1 MGIAGADPSA
11 QEFELA
17 ARLAA
22 IVESSDDAILTKT
35 LDGVITS
42 WNSGAARMYGYRPE
56 EIIGQNVAVL
66 IPAQQRAELGPILGR
81 LRRGE
86 RVEPFETKRRR
97 KDGTIV
103 DVSVCISPIR
113 NQQGTV
119 TGASAVARDI
129 AERKKDRSREQ
140 ELRRSDRLETLGQ
153 LAGGIAHDFNNLL
166 AAITNYAGFIA
177 EATAARPRVQADAV
191 QIQAVASRGA
201 RLARQLLIF
210 GRQEPAEPALID
222 LNTLLSDTQELL
234 RTSLGAHIEVR
245 VTPADQPALV
255 LADRSRVQQMLLNL
269 AVNARDA
276 MPDGGGFRV
285 TVRHIELGEGYAA
298 AHPGLAPGRHVQ
310 LSVRDTGHGMSPEV
324 AAHVFEP
331 FFTTKEG
338 GEGTGLGLSTVYGI
352 VTQAGGCIT
361 VDSSEGDGS
370 TFHVYLPAATAPKGA
385 RRRTGLRSEGSE
397 ERATRATREEGGSE
411 GGTGRWVGLA
421 EAQRSRVGGKR
432 RETILIVDDEPSVLA
447 VTSRILRQHGYPT
460 MEAGTGDEALILAAT
475 RDFQLL
481 LTDSVMPG
489 MNGPTLA
496 ERVAALR
503 PGLPIIPMSGSD
515 DTARARPPHTPGS
528 EQAYI
533 QKPFTAS
540 DLIGKVRA
548 ALAAAAA
555 HPPGP
560 AG

>member
-1 MGIAGADPSA
+1 MGTAGANPSA

-22 IVESSDDAILTKT
+22 IVESSDDAILGKT

-42 WNSGAARMYGYRPE
+42 WNSGAVQMYGYRPE

-66 IPAQQRAELGPILGR
+66 IPADRRAELGPIFDR

-97 KDGTIV
+97 QDGTIL

-113 NQQGTV
+113 DQQGLV
-119 TGASAVARDI
+119 TGASSVARDI
-129 AERKKDRSREQ
+129 TGRNRAEASRRALEQ
-140 ELRRSDRLETLGQ
+140 ERRRSDRLETLGQ
-153 LAGGIAHDFNNLL
+153 LAGGIAHDFNNML

-210 GRQEPAEPALID
+210 GRQEPADPALVD

-234 RTSLGAHIEVR
+234 RTSLGSHIEVR
-245 VTPADQPALV
+245 VTPADQPAAV
-255 LADRSRVQQMLLNL
+255 LADRGRIQQMLLNL

-276 MPDGGGFRV
+276 MPGGGNFRI
-285 TVRHIELGEGYAA
+285 TVRHTELGDSYAA
-298 AHPGLAPGRHVQ
+298 AHPGVTPGQHVQ
-310 LSVRDTGHGMSPEV
+310 LSVRDTGPGMSPEV
-324 AAHVFEP
+324 AARVFEP
-331 FFTTKEG
+331 FFTTKEE

-352 VTQAGGCIT
+352 VTQAGGSISVEST
-361 VDSSEGDGS
+361 EGDGS
-370 TFHVYLPAATAPKGA
+370 TFQIYLPAAGAQPAPPPPAAGPA
-385 RRRTGLRSEGSE
+385 APEEEVPATGGP
-397 ERATRATREEGGSE
+397 
-411 GGTGRWVGLA
+411 
-421 EAQRSRVGGKR
+421 Q

-460 MEAGTGDEALILAAT
+460 LEAGTGDEALILAGT

-496 ERVAALR
+496 ERVAVLR
-503 PGLPIIPMSGSD
+503 PGVPIIRMSGSD
-515 DTARARPPHTPGS
+515 DTARARPHDTPGR
-528 EQAYI
+528 EQTYI
-533 QKPFTAS
+533 QKPFTAG
-540 DLIGKVRA
+540 DLITKVRA
-548 ALAAAAA
+548 ALTGPAAQ
-555 HPPGP
+555 PPGP
-560 AG
+560 GQPGA

>member
-1 MGIAGADPSA
+1 MGTAGADPSA
-11 QEFELA
+11 PDFELA

-22 IVESSDDAILTKT
+22 IVESSGDAILSKT

-42 WNSGAARMYGYRPE
+42 WNGGAARMYGYRSE

-66 IPAQQRAELGPILGR
+66 IPPEQQGELGPIFDR

-97 KDGTIV
+97 KDGTV
-103 DVSVCISPIR
+103 LDVSVCISPIR

-119 TGASAVARDI
+119 TGASTVARDI
-129 AERKKDRSREQ
+129 TERNQAAARQRSLEQ
-140 ELRRSDRLETLGQ
+140 QRRRADRLETLGQ
-153 LAGGIAHDFNNLL
+153 MAGGIAHDFNNLL
-166 AAITNYAGFIA
+166 AAITNYASFIA

-191 QIQAVASRGA
+191 QIQALASRGA

-210 GRQEPAEPALID
+210 GRQEPAEPALLD
-222 LNTLLSDTQELL
+222 LNTLLTDTQELL

-245 VTPADQPALV
+245 VTPAEQPALV
-255 LADRSRVQQMLLNL
+255 LADRSRCQQMLLNL

-276 MPDGGGFRV
+276 MPGGGGFRI
-285 TVRHIELGEGYAA
+285 TVRHTELSDSYAA
-298 AHPGLAPGRHVQ
+298 ANPGIAAGRHVQ
-310 LSVRDTGHGMSPEV
+310 LSVRDTGHGMRPEV
-324 AAHVFEP
+324 AAHIFEP

-361 VDSSEGDGS
+361 VHSTEGNGS
-370 TFHVYLPAATAPKGA
+370 TFQVYLPAAP
-385 RRRTGLRSEGSE
+385 E
-397 ERATRATREEGGSE
+397 EAVQGDGQAGGP
-411 GGTGRWVGLA
+411 A
-421 EAQRSRVGGKR
+421 EAQGSRAPEVAPAAGGKQ

-460 MEAGTGDEALILAAT
+460 MEAGTGDEALILAGR

-503 PGLPIIPMSGSD
+503 PGLPIIRMSGSD
-515 DTARARPPHTPGS
+515 DPARARPHHTPGS
-528 EQAYI
+528 EQAYLP
-533 QKPFTAS
+533 KPFTAS

-548 ALAAAAA
+548 ALAAAADRPA
-555 HPPGP
+555 RPAGP

>member
-1 MGIAGADPSA
+1 MGTAGADPSA

-22 IVESSDDAILTKT
+22 IVESSDDAILSKT

-42 WNSGAARMYGYRPE
+42 WNGGAARMYGYRPE

-66 IPAQQRAELGPILGR
+66 IPAEQRAELGPILGR

-86 RVEPFETKRRR
+86 RVGPFETKRRR

-129 AERKKDRSREQ
+129 TERKKGRSREQ

-210 GRQEPAEPALID
+210 GRQEPAEPVLVD
-222 LNTLLSDTQELL
+222 LNTLLSDIQELL

-255 LADRSRVQQMLLNL
+255 LADRSRFQQMLLNL

-285 TVRHIELGEGYAA
+285 TVRHTELGDGYAA
-298 AHPGLAPGRHVQ
+298 THPGLAPGRHVQ

-324 AAHVFEP
+324 AAHIFEP

-361 VDSSEGDGS
+361 VDSTEGDGS
-370 TFHVYLPAATAPKGA
+370 TFQIYLPAATLPAAQPAAQSAGTGPAGTRPATAPPA
-385 RRRTGLRSEGSE
+385 AAA
-397 ERATRATREEGGSE
+397 ERAVPGDA
-411 GGTGRWVGLA
+411 A
-421 EAQRSRVGGKR
+421 AAGGKQ

-503 PGLPIIPMSGSD
+503 PGLPIIRMSGSD
-515 DTARARPPHTPGS
+515 DTARARPHYTPGS

>member
-1 MGIAGADPSA
+1 MGIAGPDPSA
-11 QEFELA
+11 QELA

-22 IVESSDDAILTKT
+22 IVEWSDDAILSKT
-35 LDGVITS
+35 LDGIITS
-42 WNSGAARMYGYRPE
+42 WNSGAARMYGYPPE
-56 EIIGQNVAVL
+56 EIIGQHVAVL
-66 IPAQQRAELGPILGR
+66 IPPDRRAELGPIFDR

-86 RVEPFETKRRR
+86 PVEPFETKRRR
-97 KDGTIV
+97 KDGTII
-103 DVSVCISPIR
+103 DVSVRISPIR
-113 NQQGTV
+113 DQPGTV

-129 AERKKDRSREQ
+129 TGRNQAEAQRRALEQ

-210 GRQEPAEPALID
+210 GRQEPAEPALVD
-222 LNTLLSDTQELL
+222 LNTLLTGTQELL

-255 LADRSRVQQMLLNL
+255 LADRSRFQQMLLNL
-269 AVNARDA
+269 AVNSRDA
-276 MPDGGGFRV
+276 MPDGGSFRI
-285 TVRHIELGEGYAA
+285 TVRHTELGDSYAA
-298 AHPGLAPGRHVQ
+298 AHPGITPGRHVQ

-324 AAHVFEP
+324 AAHIFEP
-331 FFTTKEG
+331 FFTTKED

-361 VDSSEGDGS
+361 VDSTEGDGS
-370 TFHVYLPAATAPKGA
+370 TFQIYLPAATEPAAAQPGAAAQPTAPEVSTA
-385 RRRTGLRSEGSE
+385 
-397 ERATRATREEGGSE
+397 AGG
-411 GGTGRWVGLA
+411 R
-421 EAQRSRVGGKR
+421 Q

-447 VTSRILRQHGYPT
+447 VTSRILHQHGYPT

-503 PGLPIIPMSGSD
+503 PGLPIIRMSGSD
-515 DTARARPPHTPGS
+515 DTARARPHHTPGS

-540 DLIGKVRA
+540 DLIGSVRA

-555 HPPGP
+555 RPPGP
-560 AG
+560 AQPGS

>member
-1 MGIAGADPSA
+1 MGTAGANPSA

-22 IVESSDDAILTKT
+22 IVESSGDAILSKT

-42 WNSGAARMYGYRPE
+42 WNSGAVQMYGYRPE

-66 IPAQQRAELGPILGR
+66 IPADRRAELGPIFDR

-97 KDGTIV
+97 QDGTIL
-103 DVSVCISPIR
+103 DVSVCISPVR
-113 NQQGTV
+113 DQQGMV
-119 TGASAVARDI
+119 TGASSVARDI
-129 AERKKDRSREQ
+129 TGRNRAEASRRALEQ
-140 ELRRSDRLETLGQ
+140 ERRRSDRLETLGQ
-153 LAGGIAHDFNNLL
+153 LAGGIAHDFNNML

-210 GRQEPAEPALID
+210 GRQEPADPALVD

-234 RTSLGAHIEVR
+234 RTSLGSHIEVR
-245 VTPADQPALV
+245 VTPAGQPAAV
-255 LADRSRVQQMLLNL
+255 LADRGRIQQMVLNL

-276 MPDGGGFRV
+276 MPGGGNFRI
-285 TVRHIELGEGYAA
+285 TVRHTELGDSYAA
-298 AHPGLAPGRHVQ
+298 AHPGVTPGQHVQ

-324 AAHVFEP
+324 AARVFEP
-331 FFTTKEG
+331 FFTTKEE
-338 GEGTGLGLSTVYGI
+338 GESTGLGLSTVYGI

-361 VDSSEGDGS
+361 VESTEGEGS
-370 TFHVYLPAATAPKGA
+370 TFQIYLPAASAQPAPPPPPPA
-385 RRRTGLRSEGSE
+385 APQEEVPATGGP
-397 ERATRATREEGGSE
+397 
-411 GGTGRWVGLA
+411 
-421 EAQRSRVGGKR
+421 Q

-460 MEAGTGDEALILAAT
+460 LEAGTGDEALILAGT

-496 ERVAALR
+496 ERVAVLR
-503 PGLPIIPMSGSD
+503 PGVPIIRMSGSD
-515 DTARARPPHTPGS
+515 DTARARPHYTPGT
-528 EQAYI
+528 EQTYI
-533 QKPFTAS
+533 QKPFTAG
-540 DLIGKVRA
+540 DLITKVRA
-548 ALAAAAA
+548 ALTASAAG
-555 HPPGP
+555 PPGP
-560 AG
+560 GQPGA

>member
-1 MGIAGADPSA
+1 MGTAGANPSA

-22 IVESSDDAILTKT
+22 IVESSDDAILSKT

-42 WNSGAARMYGYRPE
+42 WNDGAARMYGYRPE
-56 EIIGQNVAVL
+56 EIIGQNVAML
-66 IPAQQRAELGPILGR
+66 IPAEQRAELGPILDR

-113 NQQGTV
+113 DQQGTV

-129 AERKKDRSREQ
+129 TERKKGRSREQ

-166 AAITNYAGFIA
+166 AAITNYASFIA

-210 GRQEPAEPALID
+210 GRQEPAEPALVD

-255 LADRSRVQQMLLNL
+255 LADRSRFQQMLLNL

-276 MPDGGGFRV
+276 MPGGGGLRI
-285 TVRHIELGEGYAA
+285 TVRHTELGDGYAA

-310 LSVRDTGHGMSPEV
+310 LSVRDTGHGMTPEV
-324 AAHVFEP
+324 MAHIFEP
-331 FFTTKEG
+331 FFTTKGG

-361 VDSSEGDGS
+361 VDSTEGDGS
-370 TFHVYLPAATAPKGA
+370 TFQIYLPAATVP
-385 RRRTGLRSEGSE
+385 
-397 ERATRATREEGGSE
+397 ATVPATQPAQPA
-411 GGTGRWVGLA
+411 GTGPEPSAPEPPAPGDA
-421 EAQRSRVGGKR
+421 AAAGGR
-432 RETILIVDDEPSVLA
+432 QRETILIVDDEPSVLA

-503 PGLPIIPMSGSD
+503 PGLPIIRMSGSD
-515 DTARARPPHTPGS
+515 DTARTRPHDTPGP

-540 DLIGKVRA
+540 DLIGQVRA
-548 ALAAAAA
+548 ALAEAGTR
-555 HPPGP
+555 PPGP

>member
-1 MGIAGADPSA
+1 MGIAGPDPSA
-11 QEFELA
+11 QELA

-22 IVESSDDAILTKT
+22 IVEWSDDAILSKT
-35 LDGVITS
+35 LDGIITS
-42 WNSGAARMYGYRPE
+42 WNSGAARMYGYPPE
-56 EIIGQNVAVL
+56 EIIGQHVAVL
-66 IPAQQRAELGPILGR
+66 IPPDRRAELGPIFDR

-86 RVEPFETKRRR
+86 PVEPFETKRRR
-97 KDGTIV
+97 KDGTII
-103 DVSVCISPIR
+103 DVSVRISPIR
-113 NQQGTV
+113 DQPGTV

-129 AERKKDRSREQ
+129 TGRNQAEAQRRALEQ

-210 GRQEPAEPALID
+210 GRQEPAEPALVD
-222 LNTLLSDTQELL
+222 LNTLLTGTLQLL
-234 RTSLGAHIEVR
+234 RTSLGTHIEVR

-255 LADRSRVQQMLLNL
+255 LADRSRFQQMLLNL
-269 AVNARDA
+269 AVNSRDA
-276 MPDGGGFRV
+276 MPDGGSFRI
-285 TVRHIELGEGYAA
+285 TVRHTELGDSYAA
-298 AHPGLAPGRHVQ
+298 AHPGITPGRHVQ

-324 AAHVFEP
+324 AAHIFEP
-331 FFTTKEG
+331 FFTTKED

-361 VDSSEGDGS
+361 VDSTEGDGS
-370 TFHVYLPAATAPKGA
+370 TFQIYLPAATEPAAAQPGAAAQPTAPEVSTA
-385 RRRTGLRSEGSE
+385 
-397 ERATRATREEGGSE
+397 AGG
-411 GGTGRWVGLA
+411 R
-421 EAQRSRVGGKR
+421 Q

-447 VTSRILRQHGYPT
+447 VTSRILHQHGYPT

-503 PGLPIIPMSGSD
+503 PGLPIIRMSGSD
-515 DTARARPPHTPGS
+515 DTARARPHHTPGS

-540 DLIGKVRA
+540 DLIGSVRA

-555 HPPGP
+555 RPPGP
-560 AG
+560 AQPGS

>member
-1 MGIAGADPSA
+1 MGIAGPDPSA
-11 QEFELA
+11 QELA

-22 IVESSDDAILTKT
+22 IVEWSDDAILSKT
-35 LDGVITS
+35 LDGIITS
-42 WNSGAARMYGYRPE
+42 WNSGAARMYGYPPE
-56 EIIGQNVAVL
+56 EIIGQHVAVL
-66 IPAQQRAELGPILGR
+66 IPPDRRAELGPIFDR

-86 RVEPFETKRRR
+86 PVEPFETKRRR
-97 KDGTIV
+97 KDGTII
-103 DVSVCISPIR
+103 DVSVRISPIR
-113 NQQGTV
+113 DQPGTV

-129 AERKKDRSREQ
+129 TGRNQAEAQRRALEQ

-210 GRQEPAEPALID
+210 GRQEPAEPALVD
-222 LNTLLSDTQELL
+222 LNTLLTGTQELL
-234 RTSLGAHIEVR
+234 RTSLGTHIEVR

-255 LADRSRVQQMLLNL
+255 LADRSRFQQMLLNL
-269 AVNARDA
+269 AVNSRDA
-276 MPDGGGFRV
+276 MPDGGSFRI
-285 TVRHIELGEGYAA
+285 TVRHTELGDSYAA
-298 AHPGLAPGRHVQ
+298 AHPGITPGRHVQ

-324 AAHVFEP
+324 AAHIFEP
-331 FFTTKEG
+331 FFTTKED

-361 VDSSEGDGS
+361 VDSTEGDGS
-370 TFHVYLPAATAPKGA
+370 TFQIYLPAATEPAAAQPGAAAQPTAPEVSTA
-385 RRRTGLRSEGSE
+385 
-397 ERATRATREEGGSE
+397 AGG
-411 GGTGRWVGLA
+411 R
-421 EAQRSRVGGKR
+421 Q

-447 VTSRILRQHGYPT
+447 VTSRILHQHGYPT

-503 PGLPIIPMSGSD
+503 PGLPIIRMSGSD
-515 DTARARPPHTPGS
+515 DTARARPHHTPGS

-540 DLIGKVRA
+540 DLIGSVRA

-555 HPPGP
+555 RPPGP
-560 AG
+560 AQPGS

>member
-1 MGIAGADPSA
+1 MGIAGPDPSA
-11 QEFELA
+11 QELA

-22 IVESSDDAILTKT
+22 IVESSDDAILSKT
-35 LDGVITS
+35 LDGIITS
-42 WNSGAARMYGYRPE
+42 WNSGAARMYGYPPE
-56 EIIGQNVAVL
+56 EIIGQHVAVL
-66 IPAQQRAELGPILGR
+66 IPPDRRAELGPIFDR

-86 RVEPFETKRRR
+86 PVEPFETKRRR
-97 KDGTIV
+97 KDGTII
-103 DVSVCISPIR
+103 DVSVRISPIR
-113 NQQGTV
+113 DQPGTV

-129 AERKKDRSREQ
+129 TGRNHAEAQRRALEQ

-201 RLARQLLIF
+201 RLAHQLLIF
-210 GRQEPAEPALID
+210 GRQEPAEPALVD
-222 LNTLLSDTQELL
+222 LNTLLTGTLQLL
-234 RTSLGAHIEVR
+234 RTSLGTHIEVR

-255 LADRSRVQQMLLNL
+255 LADRSRFQQMLLNL
-269 AVNARDA
+269 AVNSRDA
-276 MPDGGGFRV
+276 MPDGGSFRI
-285 TVRHIELGEGYAA
+285 TVRHTELGDSYAA
-298 AHPGLAPGRHVQ
+298 AHPGITPGRHVQ

-324 AAHVFEP
+324 AAHIFEP
-331 FFTTKEG
+331 FFTTKED

-361 VDSSEGDGS
+361 VDSTEGDGS
-370 TFHVYLPAATAPKGA
+370 TFQIYLPAATQLAAQLVTQPTGTEPAATEPAAAQPGAAAQPTAPEVSTA
-385 RRRTGLRSEGSE
+385 
-397 ERATRATREEGGSE
+397 A
-411 GGTGRWVGLA
+411 
-421 EAQRSRVGGKR
+421 GGKQ

-447 VTSRILRQHGYPT
+447 VTSRILHQHGYPT

-503 PGLPIIPMSGSD
+503 PGLPIIRMSGSD
-515 DTARARPPHTPGS
+515 DTARARPHHTPGS

-540 DLIGKVRA
+540 DLIGSVRA

-555 HPPGP
+555 RPPGP
-560 AG
+560 AQPGS

>member
-1 MGIAGADPSA
+1 MGTAGADPSA
-11 QEFELA
+11 QKFELA

-22 IVESSDDAILTKT
+22 IVESSDDAIFSKT

-56 EIIGQNVAVL
+56 EIVGQNVAIL
-66 IPAQQRAELGPILGR
+66 IPPDRRAELGPIFAR

-86 RVEPFETKRRR
+86 RIEPFETRRR
-97 KDGTIV
+97 RQDGTIL

-113 NQQGTV
+113 DQQGTV
-119 TGASAVARDI
+119 TGASSVARDI
-129 AERKKDRSREQ
+129 TGRNQAETRRRALEQ
-140 ELRRSDRLETLGQ
+140 ERRRSERLETLGQ
-153 LAGGIAHDFNNLL
+153 LVGGMAHDFNNML

-210 GRQEPAEPALID
+210 GRQEPAEPVLVD
-222 LNTLLSDTQELL
+222 LNTLISDIKELL
-234 RTSLGAHIEVR
+234 RTSLGSHIEVR
-245 VTPADQPALV
+245 VTPTDEPATV
-255 LADRSRVQQMLLNL
+255 LADPSRVQQMLLNL

-276 MPDGGGFRV
+276 MPDGGGFRI
-285 TVRHIELGEGYAA
+285 TVRHAELGDGYAA
-298 AHPGLAPGRHVQ
+298 AHPGVTSGWHVQ
-310 LSVRDTGHGMSPEV
+310 ISVQDTGRGMSPEV
-324 AAHVFEP
+324 AAHAFEP
-331 FFTTKEG
+331 FCVTKEDG
-338 GEGTGLGLSTVYGI
+338 QGAGLGLSTVYGI
-352 VTQAGGCIT
+352 VTQAGGSIT
-361 VDSSEGDGS
+361 VDSAEVDGT
-370 TFHVYLPAATAPKGA
+370 TFQIYLPAAATPPAPAPGPA
-385 RRRTGLRSEGSE
+385 APEQHLP
-397 ERATRATREEGGSE
+397 AAGGH
-411 GGTGRWVGLA
+411 
-421 EAQRSRVGGKR
+421 Q
-432 RETILIVDDEPSVLA
+432 RETVLIVDDEPSVLA

-496 ERVAALR
+496 ERVAVLR
-503 PGLPIIPMSGSD
+503 PGLPIIRMSGSD
-515 DTARARPPHTPGS
+515 DTARARPPHSPGR

-540 DLIGKVRA
+540 DLISKVRA
-548 ALAAAAA
+548 ALAAAA
-555 HPPGP
+555 PGP
-560 AG
+560 PSPGQPGA

>member
-1 MGIAGADPSA
+1 MGIAGPDPSA
-11 QEFELA
+11 QELA

-22 IVESSDDAILTKT
+22 IVESSDDAILSKT
-35 LDGVITS
+35 LDGIITS
-42 WNSGAARMYGYRPE
+42 WNSGAARMYGYPPE
-56 EIIGQNVAVL
+56 EIIGQHVAVL
-66 IPAQQRAELGPILGR
+66 IPPDRRAELGPIFDR

-86 RVEPFETKRRR
+86 PVEPFETKRRR
-97 KDGTIV
+97 KDGTII
-103 DVSVCISPIR
+103 DVSVRISPIR
-113 NQQGTV
+113 DQPGTV

-129 AERKKDRSREQ
+129 TGRNHAEAQRRALEQ

-201 RLARQLLIF
+201 RLAHQLLIF
-210 GRQEPAEPALID
+210 GRQEPAEPALVD
-222 LNTLLSDTQELL
+222 LNTLLTGTLQLL
-234 RTSLGAHIEVR
+234 RTSLGTHIEVR

-255 LADRSRVQQMLLNL
+255 LADRSRFQQMLLNL
-269 AVNARDA
+269 AVNSRDA
-276 MPDGGGFRV
+276 MPDGGSFRI
-285 TVRHIELGEGYAA
+285 TVRHTELGDSYAA
-298 AHPGLAPGRHVQ
+298 AHPGITPGRHVQ

-324 AAHVFEP
+324 AAHIFEP
-331 FFTTKEG
+331 FFTTKED

-361 VDSSEGDGS
+361 VDSTEGDGS
-370 TFHVYLPAATAPKGA
+370 TFQIYLPAASQLAAQLVTQPTGTEPAATEPAAAQPGAAAQSTAPEVSTA
-385 RRRTGLRSEGSE
+385 
-397 ERATRATREEGGSE
+397 A
-411 GGTGRWVGLA
+411 
-421 EAQRSRVGGKR
+421 GGKQ

-447 VTSRILRQHGYPT
+447 VTSRILHQHGYPT

-503 PGLPIIPMSGSD
+503 PGLPIIRMSGSD
-515 DTARARPPHTPGS
+515 DTARARPHHTPGS

-540 DLIGKVRA
+540 DLIGSVRA

-555 HPPGP
+555 RPPGP
-560 AG
+560 AQPGG

>member
-1 MGIAGADPSA
+1 MGTAGANPSA
-11 QEFELA
+11 PESELA

-22 IVESSDDAILTKT
+22 IVESSGDAILSKT

-42 WNSGAARMYGYRPE
+42 WNGSAARMYGYRPE

-66 IPAQQRAELGPILGR
+66 IPPEQRAELGPILGR

-86 RVEPFETKRRR
+86 RVGPFETKRRR

-113 NQQGTV
+113 NQQGAV
-119 TGASAVARDI
+119 TGAAAVARDI
-129 AERKKDRSREQ
+129 TERTQAEANRRSREQ

-245 VTPADQPALV
+245 VTPAGQPALV
-255 LADRSRVQQMLLNL
+255 LADRSRFQQMLLNL

-276 MPDGGGFRV
+276 MPGGGSFRI
-285 TVRHIELGEGYAA
+285 TVRHTELGDGYAA
-298 AHPGLAPGRHVQ
+298 AHPGIAPGHHVQ

-324 AAHVFEP
+324 AARIFEP

-338 GEGTGLGLSTVYGI
+338 GEGTGTGLGLSTVYGI

-361 VDSSEGDGS
+361 VHSAEGDGS
-370 TFHVYLPAATAPKGA
+370 TFQIHLPAAAPKGA
-385 RRRTGLRSEGSE
+385 RRRTGLRSGGSE
-397 ERATRATREEGGSE
+397 ERATERRGKEAGP
-411 GGTGRWVGLA
+411 A
-421 EAQRSRVGGKR
+421 PPEAQRSRA
-432 RETILIVDDEPSVLA
+432 TILIVDDEPSVLA

-503 PGLPIIPMSGSD
+503 PGLPIIRMSGSD
-515 DTARARPPHTPGS
+515 DIAQARPHYTAGS
-528 EQAYI
+528 EQGYI

-540 DLIGKVRA
+540 DLIGRVRA

-555 HPPGP
+555 GPPGP
-560 AG
+560 AQPGS

>member
-1 MGIAGADPSA
+1 MGIAGPDPSA
-11 QEFELA
+11 QELA

-22 IVESSDDAILTKT
+22 IVEWSDDAILSKT
-35 LDGVITS
+35 LDGIITS
-42 WNSGAARMYGYRPE
+42 WNSGAARMYGYPPE
-56 EIIGQNVAVL
+56 EIIGQHVAVL
-66 IPAQQRAELGPILGR
+66 IPPDRRAELGPIFDR

-86 RVEPFETKRRR
+86 PVEPFETKRRR
-97 KDGTIV
+97 KDGTII
-103 DVSVCISPIR
+103 DVSVRISPIR
-113 NQQGTV
+113 DQPGTV

-129 AERKKDRSREQ
+129 TGRNQAEAQRRALEQ

-210 GRQEPAEPALID
+210 GRQEPAEPALVD
-222 LNTLLSDTQELL
+222 LNTLLTGTQELL

-255 LADRSRVQQMLLNL
+255 LADRSRFQQMLLNL
-269 AVNARDA
+269 AVNSRDA
-276 MPDGGGFRV
+276 MPDGGSFRI
-285 TVRHIELGEGYAA
+285 TVRHTELGDSYAA
-298 AHPGLAPGRHVQ
+298 AHPGITPGRHVQ
-310 LSVRDTGHGMSPEV
+310 LSVRDTGHGMSLEV
-324 AAHVFEP
+324 AAHIFEP
-331 FFTTKEG
+331 FFTTKED

-361 VDSSEGDGS
+361 VDSTEGDGS
-370 TFHVYLPAATAPKGA
+370 TFQIYLPAATQLAAQLVTQPTGTEPAATEPAAAQPGAAAQPTAPEVSTA
-385 RRRTGLRSEGSE
+385 
-397 ERATRATREEGGSE
+397 A
-411 GGTGRWVGLA
+411 
-421 EAQRSRVGGKR
+421 GGKQ

-447 VTSRILRQHGYPT
+447 VTSRILHQHGYPT

-503 PGLPIIPMSGSD
+503 PGLPIIRMSGSD
-515 DTARARPPHTPGS
+515 DTARARPHHTPGS

-540 DLIGKVRA
+540 DLIGSVRA

-555 HPPGP
+555 RPPGP
-560 AG
+560 AQPGS

>member
-1 MGIAGADPSA
+1 MGIAGPDPSA
-11 QEFELA
+11 QELA

-22 IVESSDDAILTKT
+22 IVESSDDAILSKT
-35 LDGVITS
+35 LDGIITS
-42 WNSGAARMYGYRPE
+42 WNSGAARMYGYPPE
-56 EIIGQNVAVL
+56 EIIGQHVAVL
-66 IPAQQRAELGPILGR
+66 IPPDRRAELGPIFDR

-86 RVEPFETKRRR
+86 PVEPFETKRRR
-97 KDGTIV
+97 KDGTII
-103 DVSVCISPIR
+103 DVSVRISPIR
-113 NQQGTV
+113 DQPGTV

-129 AERKKDRSREQ
+129 TGRNHAEAQRRALEQ

-201 RLARQLLIF
+201 RLAHQLLIF
-210 GRQEPAEPALID
+210 GRQEPAEPALVD
-222 LNTLLSDTQELL
+222 LNTLLTGTLQLL
-234 RTSLGAHIEVR
+234 RTSLGTHIEVR

-255 LADRSRVQQMLLNL
+255 LADRSRFQQMLLNL
-269 AVNARDA
+269 AVNSRDA
-276 MPDGGGFRV
+276 MPDGGSFRI
-285 TVRHIELGEGYAA
+285 TVRHTELGDSYAA
-298 AHPGLAPGRHVQ
+298 AHPGITPGRHVQ

-324 AAHVFEP
+324 AAHIFEP
-331 FFTTKEG
+331 FFTTKED

-361 VDSSEGDGS
+361 VDSTEGDGS
-370 TFHVYLPAATAPKGA
+370 TFQIYLPAATQLAAQLVTQPTGTEPAATEPAAAQPGAAAQPTAPEVSTA
-385 RRRTGLRSEGSE
+385 
-397 ERATRATREEGGSE
+397 A
-411 GGTGRWVGLA
+411 
-421 EAQRSRVGGKR
+421 GGKQ

-447 VTSRILRQHGYPT
+447 VTSRILHQHGYPT

-503 PGLPIIPMSGSD
+503 PGLPIIRMSGSD
-515 DTARARPPHTPGS
+515 DTARARPHHTPGS

-540 DLIGKVRA
+540 DLIGSVRA

-555 HPPGP
+555 RPPGP
-560 AG
+560 AQPGG

>member
-1 MGIAGADPSA
+1 MGIAGPDPSA
-11 QEFELA
+11 QELA

-22 IVESSDDAILTKT
+22 IVESSDDAILSKT
-35 LDGVITS
+35 LDGIITS
-42 WNSGAARMYGYRPE
+42 WNSGAARMYGYPPE
-56 EIIGQNVAVL
+56 EIIGQHVAVL
-66 IPAQQRAELGPILGR
+66 IPPDRRAELGPIFDR

-86 RVEPFETKRRR
+86 PVEPFETKRRR
-97 KDGTIV
+97 KDGTII
-103 DVSVCISPIR
+103 DVSVRISPIR
-113 NQQGTV
+113 DQPGTV

-129 AERKKDRSREQ
+129 TGRNQAEAQRRALEQ

-201 RLARQLLIF
+201 RLAHQLLIF
-210 GRQEPAEPALID
+210 GRQEPAEPALVN
-222 LNTLLSDTQELL
+222 LNTLLTDTQELL
-234 RTSLGAHIEVR
+234 RTSLGAPIEVR
-245 VTPADQPALV
+245 VRPADQPALV
-255 LADRSRVQQMLLNL
+255 LADRSRFQQMLLNL
-269 AVNARDA
+269 AVNSRDA
-276 MPDGGGFRV
+276 MPDGGSFRI
-285 TVRHIELGEGYAA
+285 TVRHTELGDSYAA
-298 AHPGLAPGRHVQ
+298 AHPGITPGRHVQ
-310 LSVRDTGHGMSPEV
+310 LSVQDTGHGMSPEV
-324 AAHVFEP
+324 AAHIFEP

-338 GEGTGLGLSTVYGI
+338 GEGTGLGLSAVYGI

-361 VDSSEGDGS
+361 VDSTEGDGS
-370 TFHVYLPAATAPKGA
+370 TFQICLPAATQLAAQLATQPTGTEPAAAESAAAQPGAAAQPAAPEVSTA
-385 RRRTGLRSEGSE
+385 
-397 ERATRATREEGGSE
+397 AGG
-411 GGTGRWVGLA
+411 R
-421 EAQRSRVGGKR
+421 Q

-447 VTSRILRQHGYPT
+447 VTSRILHQHGYPT

-475 RDFQLL
+475 RDFHLL

-503 PGLPIIPMSGSD
+503 PGLPIIRMSGSD
-515 DTARARPPHTPGS
+515 DTARARPHYTPGS
-528 EQAYI
+528 EQGYI

-548 ALAAAAA
+548 ALAAAAG
-555 HPPGP
+555 PPGP
-560 AG
+560 AQAGS

>member
-1 MGIAGADPSA
+1 MGIAGPDPSA
-11 QEFELA
+11 QELA

-22 IVESSDDAILTKT
+22 IVESSDDAILSKT
-35 LDGVITS
+35 LDGIITS
-42 WNSGAARMYGYRPE
+42 WNSGAARMYGYPPE
-56 EIIGQNVAVL
+56 EIIGQHVAVL
-66 IPAQQRAELGPILGR
+66 IPPDRRAELGPIFDR

-86 RVEPFETKRRR
+86 PVEPFETKRRR
-97 KDGTIV
+97 KDGTII
-103 DVSVCISPIR
+103 DVSVRISPIR
-113 NQQGTV
+113 DQPGTV

-129 AERKKDRSREQ
+129 TGRNQAEAQRRALEQ

-201 RLARQLLIF
+201 RLAHQLLIF
-210 GRQEPAEPALID
+210 GRQEPAEPALVD
-222 LNTLLSDTQELL
+222 LNTLLTGTLQLL
-234 RTSLGAHIEVR
+234 RTSLGTHIEVR

-255 LADRSRVQQMLLNL
+255 LADRSRFQQMLLNL
-269 AVNARDA
+269 AVNSRDA
-276 MPDGGGFRV
+276 MPDGGSFRI
-285 TVRHIELGEGYAA
+285 TVRHTELGDSYAA
-298 AHPGLAPGRHVQ
+298 AHPGITPGRHVQ

-324 AAHVFEP
+324 AAHIFEP
-331 FFTTKEG
+331 FFTTKED

-361 VDSSEGDGS
+361 VDSTEGDGS
-370 TFHVYLPAATAPKGA
+370 TFQIYLPAATQLAAQLVTQPTGTEPAATEPAAAQPGAAAQPTAPEVSTA
-385 RRRTGLRSEGSE
+385 
-397 ERATRATREEGGSE
+397 A
-411 GGTGRWVGLA
+411 
-421 EAQRSRVGGKR
+421 GGKQ

-447 VTSRILRQHGYPT
+447 VTSRILHQHGYPT

-503 PGLPIIPMSGSD
+503 PGLPIIRMSGSD
-515 DTARARPPHTPGS
+515 DTARARPHHTPGS

-540 DLIGKVRA
+540 DLIGSVRA

-555 HPPGP
+555 RPPGP
-560 AG
+560 AQPGS